1 MHGPVGLAI
10 GLLVAATAFTACRE
24 SAAPGDAP
32 RTEPAAAGDRYP
44 VLIPGGEEADA
55 GHVRFRLVGARLDR
69 HENGADGAPKTL
81 ALRVQ
86 LRATE
91 IASQDTH
98 MTGDHVRL
106 LAAGRSYPPQG
117 TPYVSLWASQ
127 SVDLDE
133 IVFVVPAPLATASLQ
148 LGTADGGS
156 ALLALRLPR

>member
-1 MHGPVGLAI
+1 
-10 GLLVAATAFTACRE
+10 
-24 SAAPGDAP
+24 
-32 RTEPAAAGDRYP
+32 
-44 VLIPGGEEADA
+44 VL
-55 GHVRFRLVGARLDR
+55 
-69 HENGADGAPKTL
+69 
-81 ALRVQ
+81 

-106 LAAGRSYPPQG
+106 LADGRSYPPQG